1 MLRSLSLAAAG
12 TGVAALLVIACSGS
26 SVEPT
31 TGIFQT
37 PAQSSPSDAPTVTPQ
52 VSGTANRL
60 QAVSP
65 VNASVVWASGLGG
78 TFALT
83 TNGGDTWRSRVV
95 PGAELL
101 QFRDVHGV
109 TEKVAYLLSSGEGSD
124 NRIYKTTDGGDTW
137 TLQFQAGSDPRNF
150 YDCFDFW
157 SADRGITFADAVD
170 GRFPAIK
177 TTDGRTWRDIGDQ
190 LPAAQPGGEAA
201 FAASGTCVA
210 TQGGKRAWI
219 ATGAGA
225 KARILA
231 TTDGGATW
239 NAYDTPI
246 VQGTPSSG
254 GFSVAFRDPF
264 RGILGGGEL
273 DPDPDLPQGPNVAVS
288 RDGGKSWSTDGIGQ
302 NPFPGAIFGLSY
314 VPGFGQRT
322 VVATGPGGT
331 AWSRNEGV
339 TWTNLPD
346 VAGFWAVAFAGR
358 KAGWLVGTEGR
369 ILKISF

>member
-1 MLRSLSLAAAG
+1 
-12 TGVAALLVIACSGS
+12 
-26 SVEPT
+26 
-31 TGIFQT
+31 
-37 PAQSSPSDAPTVTPQ
+37 
-52 VSGTANRL
+52 
-60 QAVSP
+60 
-65 VNASVVWASGLGG
+65 
-78 TFALT
+78 
-83 TNGGDTWRSRVV
+83 
-95 PGAELL
+95 
-101 QFRDVHGV
+101 V

-137 TLQFQAGSDPRNF
+137 TLQFQAGPDPRNF

-219 ATGAGA
+219 ATGTGA

-231 TTDGGATW
+231 TPDGGATW

-273 DPDPDLPQGPNVAVS
+273 DPTLPQGPNVAVS
-288 RDGGKSWSTDGIGQ
+288 RDGGKSWSTDGLGQ

-331 AWSRNEGV
+331 AWSRNEGGS
-339 TWTNLPD
+339 WTNLPD